1 MLAGEAKKSG
11 RVKPKEEMNPTPQKM
26 VELKINHLIFVRK
39 VYRPNL
45 GPLGP
50 PIVTWDTVPGEWGG
64 VVANCDYIA

>member
-11 RVKPKEEMNPTPQKM
+11 RVKPKEEMNPTPLKM

-39 VYRPNL
+39 VYRPNF

-50 PIVTWDTVPGEWGG
+50 PIVTWDASPGVG
-64 VVANCDYIA
+64 VGVANCDYIA

>member
-1 MLAGEAKKSG
+1 MAGEAKKPG

-26 VELKINHLIFVRK
+26 IELKINHLIFVRK

-50 PIVTWDTVPGEWGG
+50 PIVTLDVCPGVGG
-64 VVANCDYIA
+64 CGCKL